1 MDGIVGAIRNKNNR
15 TCQIYNLGNSD
26 TISLNEFIATC
37 EEVCQRK
44 AIINQMPEQL
54 GDVPATFANIA
65 KAKADLDY
73 QPKTK
78 LAQGLAKTYQWL
90 KNNWIFTKLNYSS
103 DLIFNPEV
111 DNVLKLIGRK
121 ISNGFENKT
130 YRLPHDI
137 TFNLAQLV
145 KFANCILI
153 KK

>member
-1 MDGIVGAIRNKNNR
+1 
-15 TCQIYNLGNSD
+15 
-26 TISLNEFIATC
+26 
-37 EEVCQRK
+37 
-44 AIINQMPEQL
+44 MPEQL

-90 KNNWIFTKLNYSS
+90 KKYSPN
-103 DLIFNPEV
+103 DIIFNPEI
-111 DNVLKLIGRK
+111 DNVLKSLGEK

-137 TFNLAQLV
+137 MLAYL
-145 KFANCILI
+145 N
-153 KK
+153 